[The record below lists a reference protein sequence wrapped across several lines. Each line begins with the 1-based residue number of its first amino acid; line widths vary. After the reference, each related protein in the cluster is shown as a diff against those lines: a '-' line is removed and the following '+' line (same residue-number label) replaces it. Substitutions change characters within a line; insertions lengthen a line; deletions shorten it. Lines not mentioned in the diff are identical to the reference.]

1 MNNQEIE
8 VKFYV
13 SDLKAIQTQLE
24 RLGAQLSQLRTL
36 EVNLRYD
43 TSDGELA
50 RSFRVLRLRQDTA
63 ARLTFKGPAR
73 AQDGARIR
81 QEIEMEVESFEQ
93 AKALLAA
100 LGYQVNMFYEK
111 YRTKYELE
119 DVHLDLDEM
128 PYGNFIELEGSN
140 VSVLH
145 ALSDRLGLDWEASS
159 PSSYVMLFEALR
171 TKMNL
176 QFRDLSFS
184 NFANLRVL
192 AADLGLKPADNA

>member
-100 LGYQVNMFYEK
+100 LGYQVNMVYEK

-140 VSVLH
+140 VLVLH

-171 TKMNL
+171 MKMNL

-192 AADLGLKPADNA
+192 AADLGLKPADKA

>member
-100 LGYQVNMFYEK
+100 LGYQVNIFYEK